1 MKIRSFLMFAALAF
15 FASACEENVNKGTVW
30 DDPHFIRIT
39 SSRESMVERGEK
51 VGFSWALEDTIS
63 LYDVEYREVP
73 IRNND
78 EKSKIFFSYEW
89 TASAPLYAV
98 FPRSEEITMNGG
110 AITLNVPASQP
121 ISKLSTYG
129 PMAFIGK
136 VTGNNTAYKLNPLK
150 NVMSQLKLSMSAA
163 TATSIKIEAIGGE
176 YLAGNVSVDCAK
188 LTADEEEADF
198 WTIVDDNEKS
208 SSITIVPVEGS
219 SAITEDGCFQIG
231 AYYLSILPQVYS
243 EGLRITVERK
253 GMDPLIRVLGD
264 GEGCT
269 AVRSEVLE
277 FPGDL
282 DDTLPD
288 EFTIQLDFQHVA
300 EDGTK
305 TGIWPFVEGK
315 VANDA
320 TYTYAYKYEVDG
332 IEMTAN
338 FEFFISG
345 NKGAYNITVNGLRMA
360 AKNSRFT
367 LPGVG
372 NRYLKSLTFDV
383 TNSYAKGFALVDM
396 SWNVFYTGPN
406 ATAGKPASV
415 TFPVG
420 NVSTAKDTP
429 YYLRFTAANSDLK
442 TITLVYSK
450 TL

>member
-1 MKIRSFLMFAALAF
+1 MFAALAL

-39 SSRESMVERGEK
+39 SSKESLLERGEK

-89 TASAPLYAV
+89 TASTPLYAV
-98 FPRSEEITMNGG
+98 FPRNEETTMNGG
-110 AITLNVPASQP
+110 TLTLNVPSSQP
-121 ISKLSTYG
+121 VSKLSDYG
-129 PMAFIGK
+129 PMTFVGK

-150 NVMSQLKLSMSAA
+150 NVVSQLKLSMSAA

-176 YLAGNVSVDCAK
+176 YLAGNMSVDCAK
-188 LTADEEEADF
+188 LTADEEDADF
-198 WTIVDDNEKS
+198 WTIVDDDKKS

-219 SAITEDGCFQIG
+219 SAITEDGCFKIG

-243 EGLRITVERK
+243 QGLRITVERK
-253 GMDPLIRVLGD
+253 DMAPLVRILGD

-269 AVRSEVLE
+269 AVRNEVLE

-288 EFTIQLDFQHVA
+288 EFTIKLDFQHVA

-305 TGIWPFVEGK
+305 TGIWPFVEEK

-320 TYTYAYKYEVDG
+320 TYTYAYKYLVDG

-372 NRYLKSLTFDV
+372 DRYLKSVTLDV
-383 TNSYAKGFALVDM
+383 TNSYAKGFALVEM
-396 SWNVFYTGPN
+396 NWNVLYTGAN
-406 ATAGKPASV
+406 ATAGNPSSV
-415 TFPVG
+415 TFPDG
-420 NVSTAKDTP
+420 GVSTEKDTP
-429 YYLRFTAANSDLK
+429 YYLRFTAANSDIK
-442 TITLVYSK
+442 TVTLVYSK